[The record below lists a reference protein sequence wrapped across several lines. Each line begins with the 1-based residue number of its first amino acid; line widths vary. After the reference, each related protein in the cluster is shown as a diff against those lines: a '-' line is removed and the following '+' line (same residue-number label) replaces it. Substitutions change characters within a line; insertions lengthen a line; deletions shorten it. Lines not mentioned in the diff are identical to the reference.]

1 MVPPQENTA
10 RVPTPDFR
18 HIDTWIFDLDN
29 TLYHADSN
37 LFAQIELRMTDF
49 IARLLDVHP
58 GEAYALQ
65 HMYYRSY
72 GSTLSGLVECNDVD
86 PEEFLD
92 YVHDIDL
99 SGLLPNPQLRTAIAR
114 LPGRRYIFTN
124 GCRKHANRVLNQ
136 IGLNG
141 VWDDVWDI
149 RTIGWVPKPQPEA
162 YSRIVEVGGFDPRT
176 AAMFEDMARNLT
188 PAYDM
193 GMTTVWL
200 QNGSRWSLQGPE
212 TAHITHNHVHHEIDD
227 LADFLQTI
235 RL

>member
-1 MVPPQENTA
+1 
-10 RVPTPDFR
+10 
-18 HIDTWIFDLDN
+18 
-29 TLYHADSN
+29 
-37 LFAQIELRMTDF
+37 MTDF
-49 IARLLDVHP
+49 IARRLDVHP
-58 GEAYALQ
+58 GEAYTLQ

-72 GSTLSGLVECNDVD
+72 GSTLTGLVECNGVD

-99 SGLLPNPQLRTAIAR
+99 SPLRPDPQLRPAIAR
-114 LPGRRYIFTN
+114 LPGRHYIFTN
-124 GCRKHANRVLNQ
+124 GCRKHAGRVLDQ
-136 IGLNG
+136 IGLSG
-141 VWDDVWDI
+141 VWDDIWDI

-162 YSRIVEVGGFDPRT
+162 YSRIVEAGSFNPHS

-212 TAHITHNHVHHEIDD
+212 TAKIAHYHVHHEIDD
-227 LADFLQTI
+227 LTDFLQTI
-235 RL
+235 QL

>member
-1 MVPPQENTA
+1 MVPPLENTA
-10 RVPTPDFR
+10 VVTTPDFR

-58 GEAYALQ
+58 GEAYTLQ

-72 GSTLSGLVECNDVD
+72 GSTLSGLVACNDVD

-99 SGLLPNPQLRTAIAR
+99 SGLMPDPQLRSAIER

-124 GCRKHANRVLNQ
+124 GCRRHAQRVLDQ
-136 IGLNG
+136 IGLAG

-149 RTIGWVPKPQPEA
+149 RTLGFVPKPQPEA
-162 YSRIVEVGGFDPRT
+162 YSRIVEAGGFNPRA
-176 AAMFEDMARNLT
+176 AAMFEDMAHNLI
-188 PAYDM
+188 PAFAL

-212 TAHITHNHVHHEIDD
+212 TKHISHGHIDHQIDD
-227 LADFLQTI
+227 LGNFLQTI

>member
-1 MVPPQENTA
+1 MVPPQMSTA
-10 RVPTPDFR
+10 PKPSADFR
-18 HIDTWIFDLDN
+18 HVDTWIFDLDN

-37 LFAQIELRMTDF
+37 LFAQIEQRMTEF

-65 HMYYRSY
+65 HLYYRSY
-72 GSTLSGLVECNDVD
+72 GSTLSGLIKCNDID

-99 SGLLPNPQLRTAIAR
+99 SPLQPDPELRPAIAR
-114 LPGRRYIFTN
+114 LPGRRYVFTN
-124 GCRKHANRVLNQ
+124 GCRKHAGRVLEQ
-136 IGLNG
+136 IGLAG

-149 RTIGWVPKPQPEA
+149 RTLGWVPKPQPEA
-162 YSRIVEVGGFDPRT
+162 YSRIVEAGGFEPRT
-176 AAMFEDMARNLT
+176 AAMFEDMAHNLI
-188 PAYDM
+188 PAHAM
-193 GMTTVWL
+193 GMTTVWI

-212 TAHITHNHVHHEIDD
+212 TKHVSHVHIHHKIDD